1 MVQVDKTGC
10 FSSLL
15 LLLYKNTS
23 KLSSVEQRKNCILPS
38 LETHEYDNSFLIFSK
53 YQKMNLVKRKERN
66 IELVFLL
73 NIQLIPEYDR
83 EPNQRLDERIY
94 HDDVNV
100 TSRLLDD
107 LIVSFRW
114 RPIIDE
120 KIISDIRNWTSSSD
134 GFDQVPDFILIGI
147 ITVKL

>member
-1 MVQVDKTGC
+1 M
-10 FSSLL
+10 
-15 LLLYKNTS
+15 
-23 KLSSVEQRKNCILPS
+23 
-38 LETHEYDNSFLIFSK
+38 
-53 YQKMNLVKRKERN
+53 
-66 IELVFLL
+66 
-73 NIQLIPEYDR
+73 IPEYDR